1 MNQQPRIH
9 ISWYILTDV
18 VIAMLTWACFYYLRT
33 IIYNYDFSMPPG
45 FYLGLLLYTLGWST
59 LHFLTGTY
67 NNLYQKS
74 RLNEIIKTFFTSIF
88 GCLFLLFFFILKN
101 PQENNNYY
109 YLEFFS
115 LLIPIFVCT
124 SLSRIIYLTTIKKQ
138 LAKGKVFFNVLI
150 IGSADKAN
158 MFLKDFFASKENQG
172 YRIKAFVTT
181 DEKSLYQDDH
191 NISQYSLKDD
201 IHSIISKEKIEE
213 VIITIDKNDRNF
225 ISTLFPKLIDQDVNI
240 KINPDTVDIISGA
253 LHTNNVMG
261 IPLIDIHAGQLPH
274 WQQNFK
280 RLIDI
285 LFAIIAILIFS
296 PLMIYTM
303 IRVYFSSKGP
313 IFFIQ
318 ERVGYKGKT
327 FLMYKF
333 RSMVTDAEK
342 NGPQLSTADDN
353 RITSWGRTMRKWRLD
368 ELPQFWNIIKGEM
381 SLVGPRAERKFY
393 VDQIVTHHPEYKFL
407 FKVKPG
413 LTSWGM
419 VKFGYASSLDE
430 MIKRMPYDLLYVEN
444 VSLALD
450 LKIMIYTFEIIFS
463 GKGK

>member
-1 MNQQPRIH
+1 MSQQPRIH

-18 VIAMLTWACFYYLRT
+18 VIAMFTWACFYYLRT

-67 NNLYQKS
+67 NNLYHKS

-115 LLIPIFVCT
+115 LLIPIFICT

-138 LAKGKVFFNVLI
+138 LARGKVFFNVLI

-158 MFLKDFFASKENQG
+158 VFLKDFFASNENQG
-172 YRIKAFVTT
+172 YRIKAFVAT
-181 DEKSLYQDDH
+181 DEKSLLHEYK

-201 IHSIISKEKIEE
+201 IHLLISKEEIEE
-213 VIITIDKNDRNF
+213 VIITVDKNERNL

-285 LFAIIAILIFS
+285 LFAVIAILFFS
-296 PLMIYTM
+296 PLMIYTI

-318 ERVGYKGKT
+318 ERIGYKGKP
-327 FLMYKF
+327 FFMYKF
-333 RSMVTDAEK
+333 RSMVIDAEK
-342 NGPQLSTADDN
+342 NGPQLSTIDDN

-393 VDQIVTHHPEYKFL
+393 VDQIVKQHPECKFL

-419 VKFGYASSLDE
+419 VKFGYASSVEE

>member
-1 MNQQPRIH
+1 
-9 ISWYILTDV
+9 
-18 VIAMLTWACFYYLRT
+18 
-33 IIYNYDFSMPPG
+33 
-45 FYLGLLLYTLGWST
+45 
-59 LHFLTGTY
+59 
-67 NNLYQKS
+67 
-74 RLNEIIKTFFTSIF
+74 
-88 GCLFLLFFFILKN
+88 LFFFILKN

-115 LLIPIFVCT
+115 LLIPIFICT
-124 SLSRIIYLTTIKKQ
+124 SISRIIYLTIIKKQ

-150 IGSADKAN
+150 IGTADKAN
-158 MFLKDFFASKENQG
+158 LFLKDFFTVDENQG
-172 YRIKAFVTT
+172 YRIKAYIAT
-181 DEKSLYQDDH
+181 DEKSLSQNDQ
-191 NISQYSLKDD
+191 NISQYTVKDD
-201 IHSIISKEKIEE
+201 VHSIIKNENIEE
-213 VIITIDKNDRNF
+213 VIITVDKNDRNL

-261 IPLIDIHAGQLPH
+261 IPLIDVHAGQLPH

-285 LFAIIAILIFS
+285 VFSVIAILFFA
-296 PLMIYTM
+296 PLMIYTI

-313 IFFIQ
+313 LFFIQ
-318 ERVGYKGKT
+318 ERIGYKGKP
-327 FLMYKF
+327 FFMYKF
-333 RSMVTDAEK
+333 RSMVVDAEK
-342 NGPQLSTADDN
+342 NGPQLSTVDDN
-353 RITSWGRTMRKWRLD
+353 RITSWGKTMRKWRLD

-393 VDQIVTHHPEYKFL
+393 VDQIVKQHPEYKFL

-419 VKFGYASSLDE
+419 VKFGYASSVDE